1 MKNKKIFLSILIC
14 IILMSIAV
22 AKKQV
27 ENDIFYTIKIG
38 EYISQNGIG
47 NLTQDPF
54 SFHDLSYTFPH
65 WLYDLGMYT
74 IYNVSGW
81 NGIYSST
88 IIFTIIL
95 GILIFR
101 LGYKK
106 SKNEIISAALTLISL
121 YILTQFLSARAQLIS
136 FSMIIL
142 TILNIE
148 KLLETGK
155 KRYGAALVVI
165 SLIEVNIH
173 MAVWPFL
180 FVIFL
185 PYLAEYLS
193 VEILNLIQ
201 KIKSKITKNKYIRK
215 EEYKFY
221 KIKLRKNSNIKKL
234 FVTMIICALMGIFTP
249 TGITNPYTYLYKT
262 ISGNTMETLVEHQ
275 PANIGT
281 IYAYS
286 VFTFGMIILL
296 LFCNVK
302 IDIKNIFFYSGLLIL
317 YLNTVRQLSMFVLIM
332 TPIYCEILSNILN
345 HYCPNLHSNIMNFL
359 NKNTFANFIIIL
371 IVVSILF
378 LSYNIYKPNLITKY
392 YRAKDYPIDAC
403 KWIKE
408 NLDYKNIRILN
419 QYNYGSYLLFEGI
432 SPIIDSRCDLY
443 TPQYNTKTGNIEDG
457 QDIFTDI
464 AVKADK
470 GIDVYETCQ
479 KYKTTYAIV
488 SAIYEDLYRE
498 VERDT
503 IHFEKIY
510 PLEKEDY
517 QWNNTFSIYK
527 VNLDCEE

>member
-14 IILMSIAV
+14 IILISIAV

-47 NLTQDPF
+47 NLTKDPF

-74 IYNVSGW
+74 IYNIGGW
-81 NGIYSST
+81 DGIYCST

-95 GILIFR
+95 GILIFT

-106 SKNEIISAALTLISL
+106 SKNEIISAIFTIIAL
-121 YILTQFLSARAQLIS
+121 YIMTQFLSARAQLIS

-155 KRYGAALVVI
+155 KRYGIALVII

-173 MAVWPFL
+173 MAVWPFI
-180 FVIFL
+180 FVMFL
-185 PYLAEYLS
+185 PYLAEYILI
-193 VEILNLIQ
+193 EIINFTQ
-201 KIKSKITKNKYIRK
+201 KLKKHKPK
-215 EEYKFY
+215 EEYEFY

-234 FVTMIICALMGIFTP
+234 FVTMIICACMGIFTP
-249 TGITNPYTYLYKT
+249 TGITTPYTYLYKT
-262 ISGNTMETLVEHQ
+262 VIGSTMEVIVEHQ

-286 VFTFGMIILL
+286 IFTFGIIIIL
-296 LFCNVK
+296 LFCNIK

-345 HYCPNLHSNIMNFL
+345 HYFPNLHNKVINFL
-359 NKNTFANFIIIL
+359 NKNIFANFIIIL
-371 IVVSILF
+371 ILVSILI
-378 LSYNIYKPNLITKY
+378 LAYNIYKPNLITKY
-392 YRAKDYPIDAC
+392 FRSKDYPIDAC

-408 NLDYKNIRILN
+408 NLDYKNERILN
-419 QYNYGSYLLFEGI
+419 QYNYGSYLIFEGI
-432 SPIIDSRCDLY
+432 PVLVDSRADLY
-443 TPQYNTKTGNIEDG
+443 LPEFNTKTGNAKDG

-464 AVKADK
+464 VVKADK
-470 GIDVYETCQ
+470 GIDVYEMCQ
-479 KYKTTYAIV
+479 KYDITYAIV

-498 VERDT
+498 VERDKT
-503 IHFEKIY
+503 HFEKIY

-517 QWNNTFSIYK
+517 EWNNTFSIYK
-527 VNLDCEE
+527 LKYEIEE